1 MSFLVSKN
9 AFQEVETDEISSF
22 YYQKNYLPQSHIKVI
37 EVLHKEIKNLVRHG
51 KNHSKA
57 RL

>member
-22 YYQKNYLPQSHIKVI
+22 YYQKNYLSTQSPSTNETRNEFYSIDYQQ
-37 EVLHKEIKNLVRHG
+37 LNGFL
-51 KNHSKA
+51 N
-57 RL
+57 